1 MAYKVFAN
9 GNPLLASEIN
19 DNLMQQVIAVFS
31 STSARDA
38 TLTSPVEG
46 QFVYLTDT
54 DTLVKYNGSA
64 WVDAIE
70 IPEPTVSE
78 QTGTSYT
85 IVSGDANSTIL
96 VNNAAT
102 VTITVADVLTA
113 GQRIDFVQKGAG
125 QIQFDPDTGVN
136 LYSAGSNY
144 LSAEQYVG
152 ISIVCEA
159 SDEYYLIGNLT
170 T

>member
-1 MAYKVFAN
+1 VAYKVFVN
-9 GNPLLASEIN
+9 GFPLNASELN
-19 DNLMQQVIAVFS
+19 TYLMKQSIAVFVDA
-31 STSARDA
+31 TARDA
-38 TLTSPVEG
+38 AIETPVDG
-46 QFVYLTDT
+46 QFAYLTGT
-54 DTLVKYNGSA
+54 DSLVKYNGSA
-64 WVDAIE
+64 WVDAIS
-70 IPEPTVSE
+70 IPEPTISE

-96 VNNAAT
+96 VNNAAQ

-125 QIQFDPDTGVN
+125 QIQFDPDTDVN

-159 SDEYYLIGNLT
+159 SNEYYLIGNLT

>member
-19 DNLMQQVIAVFS
+19 DNLMQQVIAVF
-31 STSARDA
+31 TNATARDA

-46 QFVYLTDT
+46 QFVYLSDT
-54 DTLVKYNGSA
+54 GVLTYYDGSA
-64 WVDAIE
+64 WANFSE
-70 IPEPTVSE
+70 TPGVSE
-78 QTGTSYT
+78 KTGTTYT
-85 IVSGDANSTIL
+85 ITSGDANSTIL
-96 VNNAAT
+96 VNNSST
-102 VTITVADVLTA
+102 VTITVANVLTA
-113 GQRIDFVQKGAG
+113 GQRIDFVQKGSG

-136 LYSAGSNY
+136 LYSAGSKY

-159 SDEYYLIGNLT
+159 SNEYYLIGNLT